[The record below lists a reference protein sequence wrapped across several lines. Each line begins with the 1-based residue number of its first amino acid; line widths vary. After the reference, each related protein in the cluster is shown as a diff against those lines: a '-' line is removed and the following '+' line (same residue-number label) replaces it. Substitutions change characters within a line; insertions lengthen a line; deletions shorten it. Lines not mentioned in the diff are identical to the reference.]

1 MKGFTITTLRCGY
14 SAPLEKSR
22 EVTCTHSYLPA
33 ITGLFSQT
41 KELGNSLWD
50 SLFGTPGVQLTD
62 DDIQNM
68 PYASQYMQLN
78 GGPQLFVVLAF
89 AEDGQQK
96 WVTQDQAT
104 LVTQH
109 GRLVKTLLGGDNL
122 IEVNNLAAD
131 PLIKPA
137 QIVDGATWTRT
148 MGWTE
153 YQQVRY
159 ATARSVFKWDGTDTV
174 KVGSDETL
182 VRVLDEEVSTDQ
194 ARWHNRYW
202 IDSEGQI
209 RQSEQYLGADY
220 FPVKTT
226 LIKAAKQ

>member
-22 EVTCTHSYLPA
+22 EATCTHSYLPA

-182 VRVLDEEVSTDQ
+182 VRVLDEEVSTD
-194 ARWHNRYW
+194 
-202 IDSEGQI
+202 
-209 RQSEQYLGADY
+209 
-220 FPVKTT
+220 
-226 LIKAAKQ
+226 